1 MELVFSVGDEI
12 QTPYGPAIV
21 RHLFTK
27 TVKIELLSGV
37 MKGQQI
43 LLDCEKS
50 ASIIKILK
58 KKPSETTTPLQ
69 KTEVPAE
76 KKRPPLSQ
84 KRCVDALRF
93 GLVPM
98 ENISELTLGY
108 GEIKEWAMSTFPHQN
123 QDRPLVH
130 HIIGPFGEGKSHT
143 LSIIRHLALQEGY
156 LVSRVEV
163 DGKQVTL
170 SKPDTFL
177 FSLFS
182 TFEGKDLPKNMPLI
196 ETYRKAIRKGFNGP
210 YVAQPG
216 DLDRIHLMY
225 NLIRLLDRY
234 EYLDEQGYLID
245 EVLTCNEDITATEV
259 KAILIDETKDRI
271 PQKDIVLFPIIGREV
286 KKRPNEFVEALVGTS
301 LVGKLA
307 GYKGLIVTIDEC
319 EVDESI
325 STSIELQRKTDVF
338 DALIAY
344 FSGQSKYVSAPIA
357 LYFASVP
364 TQSENDDEYYQIDSL
379 VSESLGQ
386 YYTVPPFEGW
396 NHDNEDQMSLVNKI
410 HEIYKESYQCDGVR
424 QDNLIRDLDTLM
436 QGPETYDSG
445 GIRYF
450 MKRLIGLLDSTYGPP
465 HQTT

>member
-1 MELVFSVGDEI
+1 MEMDFSIGDEI

-27 TVKIELLSGV
+27 TLKIELLSGV

-43 LLDCEKS
+43 LIDYEKS
-50 ASIIKILK
+50 AALIQILK
-58 KKPSETTTPLQ
+58 KITSETITPLQ
-69 KTEVPAE
+69 KTEVHEE
-76 KKRPPLSQ
+76 KEGPTLSQ
-84 KRCVDALRF
+84 KRCIDALRF
-93 GLVPM
+93 GLVPI
-98 ENISELTLGY
+98 EYIGELTLGY
-108 GEIKEWAMSTFPHQN
+108 EEIQNWAISTLPHQN

-130 HIIGPFGEGKSHT
+130 HIVGPFGEGKSHT
-143 LSIIRHLALQEGY
+143 LSIIRYLALQQGY

-182 TFEGKDLPKNMPLI
+182 SLEGKDLPKNMPVI
-196 ETYRKAIRKGFNGP
+196 ETYRKAIQKGFNGP
-210 YVAQPG
+210 YVAHAG
-216 DLDRIHLMY
+216 NVDRIHEMY

-234 EYLDEQGYLID
+234 EYLDELGYLID
-245 EVLTCNEDITATEV
+245 AVLTCNEDITATEV

-271 PQKDIVLFPIIGREV
+271 PQKDINLFPIIGRLV
-286 KKRPNEFVEALVGTS
+286 KNRPNEFVEALVGTS

-325 STSIELQRKTDVF
+325 STSAELQRKSDVF

-344 FSGQSKYVSAPIA
+344 FSGNSKYAMAPIA

-364 TQSENDDEYYQIDSL
+364 TQYEDEDEYCQIDTL

-386 YYTVPPFEGW
+386 YYNLNPFTGW
-396 NHDNEDQMSLVNKI
+396 DHDEKDQVSLVEKI
-410 HEIYKESYQCDGVR
+410 HEIYKDSYHCRGISQE
-424 QDNLIRDLDTLM
+424 NLIHDLDALM
-436 QGPETYDSG
+436 QSPEVYDSG

-450 MKRLIGLLDSTYGPP
+450 MKRLIGLLDSNYGPP
-465 HQTT
+465 HNST

>member
-1 MELVFSVGDEI
+1 MDFSVGDEI

-27 TVKIELLSGV
+27 TLKIELLSGV

-43 LLDCEKS
+43 LIDYEKS
-50 ASIIKILK
+50 AALIKILK
-58 KKPSETTTPLQ
+58 KKPSETITPLQ
-69 KTEVPAE
+69 ITEVRVE
-76 KKRPPLSQ
+76 KERSTLSQ
-84 KRCVDALRF
+84 KRCIDALRF

-98 ENISELTLGY
+98 EYISELTLGY
-108 GEIKEWAMSTFPHQN
+108 EEIKNWAISTLPHQN

-130 HIIGPFGEGKSHT
+130 HIVGPFGEGKSHT
-143 LSIIRHLALQEGY
+143 LSIIRYLALQEGY

-170 SKPDTFL
+170 AKPDTFL

-182 TFEGKDLPKNMPLI
+182 TLEGKDLPKNMPVI
-196 ETYRKAIRKGFNGP
+196 ETYRKAIQKGFNGP

-216 DLDRIHLMY
+216 DLDRIHEMY

-234 EYLDEQGYLID
+234 EYLDELGYLID
-245 EVLTCNEDITATEV
+245 AVLTCNEDVTSTEV

-271 PQKDIVLFPIIGREV
+271 PQKDINLFPIIGRTV
-286 KKRPNEFVEALVGTS
+286 KNRPNEFVEALVGTS

-325 STSIELQRKTDVF
+325 STSTELKRKIDIF

-344 FSGQSKYVSAPIA
+344 FTGNSKYVKAPIA

-364 TQSENDDEYYQIDSL
+364 TQYEYEDEYCQIDTL
-379 VSESLGQ
+379 VSGSLGQ
-386 YYTVPPFEGW
+386 YYNLTPFTGW
-396 NHDNEDQMSLVNKI
+396 DHNNTGQVSLVKKI
-410 HEIYKESYQCDGVR
+410 HEIYKESYHCDEIG
-424 QDNLIRDLDTLM
+424 QENLIRDLDPLM
-436 QGPETYDSG
+436 KDPEIYDSG

-465 HQTT
+465 HQST